1 MARGLGEDE
10 PAPAPSQPPILGT
23 DPTPWKLWVVAARHD
38 LALFEAARAQP
49 TKNPGP
55 LGSGWRASGTMHF

>member
-38 LALFEAARAQP
+38 LAYSRLHARSQQK
-49 TKNPGP
+49 TRP